1 MPLLHIHGFRFRQSA
16 FHVVATRLV
25 ALSIMAMAH
34 SQAAAEY
41 SWMVGCEGA
50 IAYVFIPDS
59 QVLEAKGEKGPVL
72 RLNAETFPLDTSNR
86 LLTRSGL
93 PLVNEVVTLNIVA
106 YLLSH
111 EQIAQKEVM
120 TEAKKNSYT
129 LNVADHSA
137 TLYAYNFASFG
148 MVMRR
153 GARLRVL
160 GYTGDLMFGPSS
172 LFALVRVESD

>member
-1 MPLLHIHGFRFRQSA
+1 MPLARISGLRLRKSA
-16 FHVVATRLV
+16 FYLMATRLFGL
-25 ALSIMAMAH
+25 AIMAMAH

-41 SWMVGCEGA
+41 CWMVGCEGA
-50 IAYVFIPDS
+50 IAYVFIPQS
-59 QVLEAKGEKGPVL
+59 QLLEEGGEKGPVL
-72 RLNAETFPLDTSNR
+72 RLNAATFPLDTSNR

-93 PLVNEVVTLNIVA
+93 PSVDEVVTLNIIA

-111 EQIAQKEVM
+111 EQLAQRDVINETKR
-120 TEAKKNSYT
+120 NWYT
-129 LNVADHSA
+129 LNVAEHSA

-153 GARLRVL
+153 GARVRIL
-160 GYTGDLMFGPSS
+160 GYTGDAMFGPSN